1 MRDSFRDKDCL
12 SQIASVKDVLK
23 DIMGN
28 AGKLSITT
36 SNTAW
41 GRESGGY
48 EISAN
53 TEITAQILIRLEEK
67 I

>member
-1 MRDSFRDKDCL
+1 MGDSFRDKDCL

-41 GRESGGY
+41 GG
-48 EISAN
+48 
-53 TEITAQILIRLEEK
+53 TEGRNPDSKNLTDMY
-67 I
+67 